1 MVESMRNYRQLL
13 EQKKGQ
19 LLQIEGEIKHNT
31 ERLEFLKTKK
41 ECTESAQAIIQIIA
55 QATQE
60 ELQFH
65 INELVSLS
73 MASVFEDPYEFQ
85 VDFVQRRNQTEAD
98 LWFVRGGERIH
109 PLYATGGGA
118 INVAAFALRV
128 SLWSL
133 RKNRSRAILVLDE
146 PAQNIKGDDANI
158 KFIQMV
164 KGLSERLGIQV
175 IMVSDERVPLEDI
188 EKGADKIFKVSIKN
202 GKSIVKEL

>member
-1 MVESMRNYRQLL
+1 MVDSIKNYRSLF

-19 LLQIEGEIKHNT
+19 LLQINKEIKYYSNNITSLKEHKEN
-31 ERLEFLKTKK
+31 LEK
-41 ECTESAQAIIQIIA
+41 AQEIIILLS

-60 ELQFH
+60 ELRFH

-73 MASVFEDPYEFQ
+73 LAAVFDDSYEFE

-98 LWFVRGGERIH
+98 LWFVRDGERIH
-109 PLYATGGGA
+109 PLYATGGGP

-164 KGLSERLGIQV
+164 KSVSDRLGIQV
-175 IMVSDERVPLEDI
+175 IMVSDERVSLEDI

-202 GKSIVKEL
+202 GKSIVKEF